1 MDKPTHYDVPI
12 DVISFAKL
20 FLTEEEFI
28 GAMKFNALKYFFRQG
43 RKDGTDD
50 PKKCLDY
57 LNQLNDDMDKD
68 ELSDVL
74 EHFFRQGRKDGTN
87 DPKKCSKS
95 VK

>member
-1 MDKPTHYDVPI
+1 MDKPAHYDVPI

-43 RKDGTDD
+43 RKEGTND

-57 LNQLNDDMDKD
+57 LNQLDDDMDKD
-68 ELSDVL
+68 ELIDIL
-74 EHFFRQGRKDGTN
+74 ENFIDQCD
-87 DPKKCSKS
+87 
-95 VK
+95 

>member
-1 MDKPTHYDVPI
+1 MDKPAHYDVPI

-43 RKDGTDD
+43 RKEGTND

-57 LNQLNDDMDKD
+57 LNQLNDDIDKD
-68 ELSDVL
+68 ELIDIL
-74 EHFFRQGRKDGTN
+74 ENFIDQCD
-87 DPKKCSKS
+87 
-95 VK
+95 

>member
-20 FLTEEEFI
+20 FLTKEEFI

-43 RKDGTDD
+43 RKEGTND

-57 LNQLNDDMDKD
+57 LNQLNDDMNKD
-68 ELSDVL
+68 ELSYVL
-74 EHFFRQGRKDGTN
+74 ENFIDQCD
-87 DPKKCSKS
+87 
-95 VK
+95 

>member
-1 MDKPTHYDVPI
+1 MDKPPHYDVPI

-43 RKDGTDD
+43 RKEGTND

-57 LNQLNDDMDKD
+57 LNQLNDDLDKD
-68 ELSDVL
+68 ELIGIL
-74 EHFFRQGRKDGTN
+74 ENFIDQCD
-87 DPKKCSKS
+87 
-95 VK
+95 

>member
-1 MDKPTHYDVPI
+1 MDKPAHYDVPI

-43 RKDGTDD
+43 RKEGTND

-57 LNQLNDDMDKD
+57 LNQLNDDLDKD
-68 ELSDVL
+68 ELIDIL
-74 EHFFRQGRKDGTN
+74 ENFIDQCD
-87 DPKKCSKS
+87 
-95 VK
+95 

>member
-1 MDKPTHYDVPI
+1 MDKPAHYDVPI

-43 RKDGTDD
+43 RKDGTND

-57 LNQLNDDMDKD
+57 LNQLNDDLDKD
-68 ELSDVL
+68 ELIDII
-74 EHFFRQGRKDGTN
+74 ENFIDQCD
-87 DPKKCSKS
+87 
-95 VK
+95 

>member
-1 MDKPTHYDVPI
+1 MDKPAHYDVPI

-43 RKDGTDD
+43 RKEGTND

-57 LNQLNDDMDKD
+57 LNQLNDDLEKD
-68 ELSDVL
+68 ELIDIL
-74 EHFFRQGRKDGTN
+74 ENFIDQCD
-87 DPKKCSKS
+87 
-95 VK
+95 

>member
-43 RKDGTDD
+43 RKEGTND

-57 LNQLNDDMDKD
+57 LNQLNYNMDKD
-68 ELSDVL
+68 YLIEIL
-74 EHFFRQGRKDGTN
+74 EDSINQGD
-87 DPKKCSKS
+87 
-95 VK
+95 

>member
-1 MDKPTHYDVPI
+1 MNKPPHYDVPI

-43 RKDGTDD
+43 RKDGTND

-57 LNQLNDDMDKD
+57 LNQLNNDLDKD
-68 ELSDVL
+68 ELIDII
-74 EHFFRQGRKDGTN
+74 ENFIDQCN
-87 DPKKCSKS
+87 
-95 VK
+95 

>member
-1 MDKPTHYDVPI
+1 MDKPAHYDVPI

-43 RKDGTDD
+43 RKEGTND

-57 LNQLNDDMDKD
+57 LNQLNDPMDKED
-68 ELSDVL
+68 LIEIL
-74 EHFFRQGRKDGTN
+74 EDSIYQGD
-87 DPKKCSKS
+87 
-95 VK
+95 

>member
-1 MDKPTHYDVPI
+1 MNKPPHYDVPI

-43 RKDGTDD
+43 RKDGTND

-57 LNQLNDDMDKD
+57 LNQLNNDLDKD
-68 ELSDVL
+68 ELIDII
-74 EHFFRQGRKDGTN
+74 ENFIDQCD
-87 DPKKCSKS
+87 
-95 VK
+95 

>member
-1 MDKPTHYDVPI
+1 MDKPAHYDVPI

-43 RKDGTDD
+43 RKEGTND

-57 LNQLNDDMDKD
+57 LNQLNDDLDKD
-68 ELSDVL
+68 ELIDII
-74 EHFFRQGRKDGTN
+74 ENFIDQCD
-87 DPKKCSKS
+87 
-95 VK
+95 

>member
-43 RKDGTDD
+43 RKEGTND

-57 LNQLNDDMDKD
+57 LNQLNDNMDKD
-68 ELSDVL
+68 DLIEIL
-74 EHFFRQGRKDGTN
+74 EDSIYQGD
-87 DPKKCSKS
+87 
-95 VK
+95 

>member
-43 RKDGTDD
+43 RKEGTND

-57 LNQLNDDMDKD
+57 LNQLNDDLDKD
-68 ELSDVL
+68 ELIDIL
-74 EHFFRQGRKDGTN
+74 ENFINQCD
-87 DPKKCSKS
+87 
-95 VK
+95 